1 MVIGM
6 LPDNMELRPL
16 TEANVSAALEIIRR
30 HDEEDFELARA
41 AYQEGSLKGQYVLTE
56 NGKVKGVTG
65 FEYIDGTD
73 NSYWLTRS
81 YLDAQLRSEGFE
93 APMILEL
100 LNILNES
107 GARKI
112 FVNTVDAVDPKRSA
126 KYSGEMECY
135 QSLAFTLELNYND
148 YFQPGESRLTYGR
161 RVGSLYASRPTFEPD
176 SRGLALL
183 GIAEIDE
190 TQGGYF
196 GEWDYTDGGTIFTVE
211 DLSNVTG
218 KARSAGARYLFFGFP
233 SNLPQVDEVL
243 QEAGFHECGRL
254 SDFYEDG
261 IDEVHYRID
270 L

>member
-16 TEANVSAALEIIRR
+16 TEADVSAVLEIIRQT
-30 HDEEDFELARA
+30 DEEDFESARE
-41 AYQEGSLKGQYVLTE
+41 AYQEGLLDGQYVLTE
-56 NGKVKGVTG
+56 DGKTKGVTG

-81 YLDAQLRSEGFE
+81 CLDTQLRSQGFE

-107 GARKI
+107 GARKV
-112 FVNTVDAVDPKRSA
+112 FVNTVDSVDCKRSA
-126 KYSGEMECY
+126 KYTGERECY
-135 QSLAFTLELNYND
+135 QSLAFILELNYND

-176 SRGLALL
+176 TRGVELL
-183 GIAEIDE
+183 GIAEIDQ

-211 DLSNVTG
+211 DLSNMIG
-218 KARSAGARYLFFGFP
+218 KASSAGARYLFVGFP

-243 QEAGFHECGRL
+243 QEAGFRECGRL
-254 SDFYEDG
+254 IDFYEDG

>member
-1 MVIGM
+1 
-6 LPDNMELRPL
+6 
-16 TEANVSAALEIIRR
+16 
-30 HDEEDFELARA
+30 
-41 AYQEGSLKGQYVLTE
+41 
-56 NGKVKGVTG
+56 
-65 FEYIDGTD
+65 
-73 NSYWLTRS
+73 
-81 YLDAQLRSEGFE
+81 
-93 APMILEL
+93 MILEL

-126 KYSGEMECY
+126 KYSGERECY